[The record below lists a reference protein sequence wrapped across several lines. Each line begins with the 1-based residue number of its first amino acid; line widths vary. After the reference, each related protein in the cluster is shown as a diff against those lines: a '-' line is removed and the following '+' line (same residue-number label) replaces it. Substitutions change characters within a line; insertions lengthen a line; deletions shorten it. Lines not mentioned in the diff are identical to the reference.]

1 MVGEPV
7 LDWLDSFRAGRDR
20 PAVPFRKW
28 ALARFFFAMNH
39 LQSDI
44 ETRIAETDPDIE
56 VLLVEQ
62 SGSTLRV
69 YIDHP
74 AGVSVAH
81 CERVSRTLTDLRD
94 NYTIEVSSPG
104 ARRPLAKPEHFRRFV
119 GRRARVRIASGCEDL
134 TLGGTGEQRNLTGEL
149 VGASKDEVTLAV
161 AEGVIAIPYA
171 AIERSHLVEE

>member
-1 MVGEPV
+1 V
-7 LDWLDSFRAGRDR
+7 LDWLYSFRAGQER

-28 ALARFFFAMNH
+28 ALARFFFAMTQ

-62 SGSTLRV
+62 AGSTLRV
-69 YIDHP
+69 FIDHP

-81 CERVSRTLTDLRD
+81 CERVSRTLNDLRD
-94 NYTIEVSSPG
+94 DYTIEVSSPG
-104 ARRPLAKPEHFRRFV
+104 SRRPLAKPEHFARFV
-119 GRRARVRIASGCEDL
+119 GRRARVRIAPGCEDL
-134 TLGGTGEQRNLTGEL
+134 MSPGSEQRSLTGEL
-149 VGASKDEVTLAV
+149 VGASTEEVTLAV

>member
-1 MVGEPV
+1 MTQ
-7 LDWLDSFRAGRDR
+7 
-20 PAVPFRKW
+20 
-28 ALARFFFAMNH
+28 
-39 LQSDI
+39 LQRDI
-44 ETRIAETDPDIE
+44 ETRITEADPDIE

-81 CERVSRTLTDLRD
+81 CERVSRTLNDLREE
-94 NYTIEVSSPG
+94 YTIEVSSPG
-104 ARRPLAKPEHFRRFV
+104 SRRPLAKPEHFRRFV
-119 GRRARVRIASGCEDL
+119 GRRARVRIAPDREDL
-134 TLGGTGEQRNLTGEL
+134 TLTGSGGRRNLTGEL

-161 AEGVIAIPYA
+161 PEGVIAIPYA

>member
-1 MVGEPV
+1 MTQIQPQ
-7 LDWLDSFRAGRDR
+7 
-20 PAVPFRKW
+20 
-28 ALARFFFAMNH
+28 

-44 ETRIAETDPDIE
+44 ENRVAGVEPDVE

-69 YIDHP
+69 FIDHP

-81 CERVSRTLTDLRD
+81 CERVSRALNDLRD
-94 NYTIEVSSPG
+94 SYTIEVSSPG
-104 ARRPLAKPEHFRRFV
+104 PRRPLAKPEHFARFV
-119 GRRARVRIASGCEDL
+119 GRRARVRISPDCQDFILAGPPQD
-134 TLGGTGEQRNLTGEL
+134 GGHAGAQRSLTGEL

-161 AEGVIAIPYA
+161 PEGIVAIPYA

>member
-1 MVGEPV
+1 MTQ
-7 LDWLDSFRAGRDR
+7 
-20 PAVPFRKW
+20 
-28 ALARFFFAMNH
+28 

-62 SGSTLRV
+62 AGSTLRV
-69 YIDHP
+69 FIDHP

-81 CERVSRTLTDLRD
+81 CERVSRTLNDLRE

-104 ARRPLAKPEHFRRFV
+104 SRRPLAKPEHFARFV
-119 GRRARVRIASGCEDL
+119 GRRARVRIARGCEDL
-134 TLGGTGEQRNLTGEL
+134 MSGGSEQRNLTGEL
-149 VGASKDEVTLAV
+149 VGASNDEVTLAV
-161 AEGVIAIPYA
+161 ADGVVAIPYA